1 MSTSSRIAGSA
12 FSNVEYAK
20 DTPLRL
26 VMGVVVGVADKESNT
41 SEGGPESRLN
51 TAYNVSGHAT
61 RQDMQLINRR
71 KLIKI
76 LNVKIKIQEI
86 NKI

>member
-26 VMGVVVGVADKESNT
+26 VMGVVVGVADRESNT
-41 SEGGPESRLN
+41 SEGGPDSRLN
-51 TAYNVSGHAT
+51 TAYNVSGHAA
-61 RQDMQLINRR
+61 RRDMQLINQ
-71 KLIKI
+71 
-76 LNVKIKIQEI
+76 NQE
-86 NKI
+86 NKIFY

>member
-1 MSTSSRIAGSA
+1 
-12 FSNVEYAK
+12 
-20 DTPLRL
+20 
-26 VMGVVVGVADKESNT
+26 MGVVVGVADRESNT

-51 TAYNVSGHAT
+51 TAYNVSGHAK

-76 LNVKIKIQEI
+76 LNVKIKIQEM